1 MRRVV
6 LLLPLLLG
14 GCSCQP
20 ESARSPEAQQAP
32 QAASAVDTEPASAD
46 ETASAVVQPTA
57 PVLSAVVEGA
67 TDEITTVHQ
76 YVMAL
81 LRPDRAASD
90 AYWTGGSAG
99 SRPDDQVLRAIPDLR
114 SLRVKT
120 SSPIAR
126 DSAQPSRL
134 REVPVKVRAMT
145 SDGIL
150 NYEGWYRL
158 QPRADESG
166 WEIVGASVQPVLR

>member
-1 MRRVV
+1 MRRVLV
-6 LLLPLLLG
+6 LLPLLLG

-20 ESARSPEAQQAP
+20 ESARVPEAQPAVP
-32 QAASAVDTEPASAD
+32 AASAADAEPSASD
-46 ETASAVVQPTA
+46 ETASAELQSAP
-57 PVLSAVVEGA
+57 PVLSAVAAGA
-67 TDEITTVHQ
+67 TDESTTVHQ
-76 YVMAL
+76 YVTAL
-81 LRPDRAASD
+81 LGPDRAVSD

-99 SRPDDQVLRAIPDLR
+99 TRPDDQVLRAIPDLR

-120 SSPIAR
+120 SSPIAL

-145 SDGIL
+145 ANGTL